1 MAAEVY
7 EQVDKHRQAVKR
19 IKTLEESLKLQES
32 LLNAYLDFYRRNSEE
47 NKEDLNAFNAQ
58 ARLLNER
65 VSDHFF
71 LTHGYEMEAMELAV
85 QEFNLM
91 EDPTFVT
98 LTKDFQQKMQAMQS
112 EMGVQ
117 KQSGG

>member
-1 MAAEVY
+1 M
-7 EQVDKHRQAVKR
+7 
-19 IKTLEESLKLQES
+19 
-32 LLNAYLDFYRRNSEE
+32 NAYLNFYRKNAEE
-47 NKEDLNAFNAQ
+47 NKEDMNAFNAQ

-71 LTHGYEMEAMELAV
+71 LTHGYEMEAMELAA

-98 LTKDFQQKMQAMQS
+98 LTKDFQQQMQTMQS

-117 KQSGG
+117 KHSGG